1 MRLQDSKWPPL
12 KNKQTFLTLED
23 VEHFF
28 VTLGITARL
37 MYFL

>member
-12 KNKQTFLTLED
+12 KNKQTFLTLEY

-28 VTLGITARL
+28 VNLWVL
-37 MYFL
+37 LQD